1 MVGLPRFESWQ
12 TNHIYNQ
19 TCLKGYIYTTNRGKP
34 SIYTVKPDLKGTSK
48 TTNRGK
54 PTIYT
59 VKPDLKG
66 TSIQQIVVNHSYIL
80 SNRFDYIYGWFTM
93 ICCID
98 VPFKSGLTVYMVG
111 LPRFV
116 E

>member
-1 MVGLPRFESWQ
+1 MVYHDLFS
-12 TNHIYNQ
+12 
-19 TCLKGYIYTTNRGKP
+19 TNRAK
-34 SIYTVKPDLKGTSK
+34 S
-48 TTNRGK
+48 
-54 PTIYT
+54 TIYT

-66 TSIQQIVVNHSYIL
+66 TSIQQLMENQPYIQL
-80 SNRFDYIYGWFTM
+80 NIT

-116 E
+116 VLDVPFKSGMTVYMVG

>member
-1 MVGLPRFESWQ
+1 MICCIDVLFKTGLTVDMVGNQ
-12 TNHIYNQ
+12 IYSQ
-19 TCLKGYIYTTNRGKP
+19 TCLKWYIY
-34 SIYTVKPDLKGTSK
+34 

-66 TSIQQIVVNHSYIL
+66 TSIQQIVVV
-80 SNRFDYIYGWFTM
+80 RFHCIYGWFTT
-93 ICCID
+93 ICYMD
-98 VPFKSGLTVYMVG
+98 APFKAGLTIYMVG

-116 E
+116 SW

>member
-1 MVGLPRFESWQ
+1 M
-12 TNHIYNQ
+12 Y
-19 TCLKGYIYTTNRGKP
+19 
-34 SIYTVKPDLKGTSK
+34 

-66 TSIQQIVVNHSYIL
+66 TSLQQIVVL
-80 SNRFDYIYGWFTM
+80 
-93 ICCID
+93 CCIH
-98 VPFKSGLTVYMVG
+98 VPFKTGLTVYMVG

-116 E
+116 LYMYPLRRD